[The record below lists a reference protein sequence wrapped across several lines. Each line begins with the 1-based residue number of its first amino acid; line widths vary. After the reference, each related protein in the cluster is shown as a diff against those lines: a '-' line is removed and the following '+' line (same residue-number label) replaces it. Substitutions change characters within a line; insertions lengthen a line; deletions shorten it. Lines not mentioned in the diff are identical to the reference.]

1 MTFAA
6 MVATFGGAGRLKP
19 APGTWGSA
27 AALVLAVPLDLLG
40 GRLVL
45 GLAAL
50 LAFGV
55 GLWGAGA
62 YATAQGAKDPSE
74 VVIDEVAG
82 LWLVFAF
89 IPLTAVTA
97 ILGFLLFR
105 LFDIA
110 KPWPISWANSA
121 VPGALGIMLDDC
133 FAGLAAA
140 AVLWGAAHMFPMLLA
155 S

>member
-6 MVATFGGAGRLKP
+6 LVATFGGAGRLKP

-27 AALVLAVPLDLLG
+27 AALGLAVPLHLLG
-40 GRLVL
+40 GQLAL
-45 GLAAL
+45 GVAAFV
-50 LAFGV
+50 AFGA

-62 YATAQGAKDPSE
+62 YAKAQGAKDPSE

-97 ILGFLLFR
+97 LLGFALFR

-110 KPWPISWANSA
+110 KPWPISLANTA
-121 VPGALGIMLDDC
+121 VPGAFGIMLDDC
-133 FAGLAAA
+133 LAGLAAA
-140 AVLWGAAHMFPMLLA
+140 AVLWGAGRIFPIVLV